1 MADEKVTQED
11 METFHKL
18 VQESW
23 KKNPS
28 SPLFEK
34 GVPGTDSSFKTP
46 VISPEDYLELTK
58 KLREQYGKK
67 LRPWE
72 RKPSENPF
80 KGPVKKLEEESEMK
94 KWDKFIEETDKIED
108 PEKRNFEEY
117 KWNFEKWYLDTL
129 KKQGSKVRQ
138 V

>member
-1 MADEKVTQED
+1 
-11 METFHKL
+11 
-18 VQESW
+18 
-23 KKNPS
+23 
-28 SPLFEK
+28 
-34 GVPGTDSSFKTP
+34 
-46 VISPEDYLELTK
+46 
-58 KLREQYGKK
+58 
-67 LRPWE
+67 
-72 RKPSENPF
+72 
-80 KGPVKKLEEESEMK
+80 MK